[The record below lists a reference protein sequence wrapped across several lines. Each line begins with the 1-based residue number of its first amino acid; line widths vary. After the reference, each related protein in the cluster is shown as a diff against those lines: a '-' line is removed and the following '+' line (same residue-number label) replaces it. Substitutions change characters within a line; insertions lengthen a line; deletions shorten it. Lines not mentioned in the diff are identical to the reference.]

1 LQEQLSENKKQRQV
15 IEEIAGRKK
24 QKKQDAETAKN
35 RETLKS
41 GGSTKKKK
49 RKGDEVEDQERTP
62 KKKRSKKKKPV
73 EVEEVETDEVE
84 TDVLETCVIFRH
96 TSDKQGEVKV
106 KVEWGDSGTKDWQFL
121 YDMWADYPTEVME
134 YKKKNQKATRGKFWN
149 VPTIDNVTYFV
160 RILCMIGGEEK
171 IEDATFIVLA
181 NNGYKFD
188 GEDCVKYDELQNDDP
203 DLLKAFLDSPEADD
217 ASIA

>member
-1 LQEQLSENKKQRQV
+1 MQEQRSENKKQRKV
-15 IEEIAGRKK
+15 IEEIAGREK

-35 RETLKS
+35 RDTLKS

-62 KKKRSKKKKPV
+62 KKKKSKKKEMV
-73 EVEEVETDEVE
+73 EVEADDLEADE
-84 TDVLETCVIFRH
+84 LKTCVIIRQN
-96 TSDKQGEVKV
+96 TDKLGEVIVKV
-106 KVEWGDSGTKDWQFL
+106 KWGDSGQQDWQFL

-134 YKKKNQKATRGKFWN
+134 YKKKNQKTTRGKPWR
-149 VPTIDNVTYFV
+149 VPTIATVEYFV
-160 RILCMIGGEEK
+160 RILCMIGGEENV
-171 IEDATFIVLA
+171 EEATFIVLA

-188 GEDCVKYDELQNDDP
+188 GKDCVKYDELQKDDP
-203 DLLKAFLDSPEADD
+203 DLLQAFLAPEADD

>member
-15 IEEIAGRKK
+15 IEEIAGQKK
-24 QKKQDAETAKN
+24 QKKHDAETAKN

-73 EVEEVETDEVE
+73 EVE

-106 KVEWGDSGTKDWQFL
+106 KVEWGDSGTKDWHFL
-121 YDMWADYPTEVME
+121 YAMWADYPTELIE
-134 YKKKNQKATRGKFWN
+134 YKKKNQTATRGKIWN
-149 VPTIDNVTYFV
+149 VLTIDNVTYFV

-188 GEDCVKYDELQNDDP
+188 GEDCVKYDELQTMIRTY
-203 DLLKAFLDSPEADD
+203 LKPFLTHPRLMMQA
-217 ASIA
+217 

>member
-1 LQEQLSENKKQRQV
+1 LQEQRSENKKQRKV

-35 RETLKS
+35 RDTLKS

-49 RKGDEVEDQERTP
+49 RKGDEVEDQERT
-62 KKKRSKKKKPV
+62 SKKKKPV
-73 EVEEVETDEVE
+73 EVEA
-84 TDVLETCVIFRH
+84 DVLETCVIIKH
-96 TSDKQGEVKV
+96 TSDKQGDVRVKV
-106 KVEWGDSGTKDWQFL
+106 QWGDSGKQDWQFL

-134 YKKKNQKATRGKFWN
+134 YKKKNQKTTRGKFWN

-188 GEDCVKYDELQNDDP
+188 GEDCVTYDELQNDDP